1 MNGIFAVHKPSGPT
15 SQDIVGKLKHIFT
28 KSPQFAAQK
37 PPVDRNARRSRK
49 NKFIK
54 IGHGGTLDPLA
65 DGVLVIGI
73 GSGTKQLANYLGQCT
88 KVYRAT
94 AVLGCSTTTY
104 DSEGTVYEYGKVDPQ
119 TISDEQLQAVLPNFR
134 GSIKQ
139 IPPVYSAL
147 KMEGKPLYEYARE
160 NKPLPKPIEAR
171 ECEITQLTAKL
182 NSDPIELPANFASE
196 LEIKFITNVL
206 QESGSKSASTN
217 STDDAA
223 SKTAEENKTEEETQE
238 ASTPSSPAYTG
249 RTVELTFSVSSGTY
263 IRTLIHDI
271 GAALGTGAY
280 MTKLTRIQQGD
291 WELGKNVLPLKVFDG
306 EDWWPTLETTLT
318 EGPKRVLE
326 AAVEDVE

>member
-37 PPVDRNARRSRK
+37 PPLDRNAKRSRK

-73 GSGTKQLANYLGQCT
+73 GTGTKQLANYLGQCT

-94 AVLGCSTTTY
+94 ALLGCSTTTY
-104 DSEGTVYEYGKVDPQ
+104 DSEGAVYEYGKVDPQ
-119 TISDEQLQAVLPNFR
+119 TITDEQLQAVLSKFR

-182 NSDPIELPANFASE
+182 KDSEVELPTNLAPE
-196 LEIKFITNVL
+196 TEIKFITNVL
-206 QESGSKSASTN
+206 RESGSTGVNNDEDSR
-217 STDDAA
+217 AA
-223 SKTAEENKTEEETQE
+223 E
-238 ASTPSSPAYTG
+238 APEPHYTG
-249 RTVELTFSVSSGTY
+249 RAVELTFSVSSGTY

-271 GAALGTGAY
+271 GAALGTSAH
-280 MTKLTRIQQGD
+280 MTKLTRIQQGE
-291 WELGKNVLPLKVFDG
+291 WELNKNVLPLKVFDG
-306 EDWWPTLETTLT
+306 EDSWPTLETTLT

-326 AAVEDVE
+326 AAVEDAE